1 MDSFISKEETVVY
14 MVCLFFPKFMM
25 LSITIEKTHIMNNAV
40 FCITLFF
47 VAKLMVSCVVFY
59 SIVLYN
65 VRNDNM

>member
-1 MDSFISKEETVVY
+1 
-14 MVCLFFPKFMM
+14 MM
-25 LSITIEKTHIMNNAV
+25 LSITIEKMHVMNNAV

-47 VAKLMVSCVVFY
+47 VAKLMVFCGIFY

>member
-14 MVCLFFPKFMM
+14 MVFFFPKFMM
-25 LSITIEKTHIMNNAV
+25 LSITIEKTHVMSNAV
-40 FCITLFF
+40 CCMTLFF
-47 VAKLMVSCVVFY
+47 VAKLMVSCVMFY